1 MNFGGGLASLRQYG
15 LIRVHETG
23 ETSAQVAMVVWRVAR
38 SKLHDAIFENINTR
52 LERRFCTSIQSST
65 PLRGILVLDKAPS
78 PNPEAPARIV
88 FQDRGELAEFQKG
101 RSGRDIGPNPNAA
114 GQQPSGRHLW

>member
-1 MNFGGGLASLRQYG
+1 MIFWCVYGSSL
-15 LIRVHETG
+15 HN
-23 ETSAQVAMVVWRVAR
+23 
-38 SKLHDAIFENINTR
+38 AIGVDINTS
-52 LERRFCTSIQSST
+52 LERRLVRAFNLARLAGS
-65 PLRGILVLDKAPS
+65 LVLDMTLS
-78 PNPEAPARIV
+78 PNPETPARIV

>member
-1 MNFGGGLASLRQYG
+1 MWLAPRAQDWKNIRLNIDDFLARVWQLALRYDLRRYQ
-15 LIRVHETG
+15 HPSG
-23 ETSAQVAMVVWRVAR
+23 EKV
-38 SKLHDAIFENINTR
+38 
-52 LERRFCTSIQSST
+52 CTSIQEST
-65 PLRGILVLDKAPS
+65 PIKGILMLDKAPS